1 MFSKGLKVL
10 DAIRISDNQKV
21 VLKKVRTA
29 SYEIPV
35 AQLLSSPAL
44 RNDPRNHTIPLLDVI
59 PLPADDDWALL
70 VMPAL
75 LEFQKLPFRR
85 VGEFCEAAM
94 QYLQV
99 RSAPESRKMV
109 IFFNYI
115 DRHWNLCMS
124 ITSFTGELFLVD

>member
-1 MFSKGLKVL
+1 MSTQGLDVL
-10 DAIRISDNQKV
+10 DAVRISDSQKV
-21 VLKKVRTA
+21 VLKKVSTA
-29 SYEIPV
+29 SYEIPI

-44 RNDPRNHTIPLLDVI
+44 RNDPRNHTVPVLDVI

-85 VGEFCEAAM
+85 VGEFCEAAL

-99 RSAPESRKMV
+99 CFAPPNKRAI
-109 IFFNYI
+109 IFVN
-115 DRHWNLCMS
+115 CM
-124 ITSFTGELFLVD
+124 IGFGILARA